1 MDPESLEHLTKP
13 NVKEMRSQAELYAD
27 TDYRLV
33 STCAETDFF
42 PSLSDLDKLL
52 NSLVIR

>member
-1 MDPESLEHLTKP
+1 MSKSANVASHSP
-13 NVKEMRSQAELYAD
+13 NLGLFW
-27 TDYRLV
+27 LV

-52 NSLVIR
+52 NSLVIH